1 MTDFNDT
8 WSPTWVVMPTIPG
21 ARAVLVEA
29 TGRQFR
35 SGRAIVDVV
44 FYAGGDRREICRR
57 QGMTLVSKKT
67 GKEYVVCRK
76 DPDGAPPAAQATVED
91 VFDDA
96 I

>member
-1 MTDFNDT
+1 MGDFNDT

-21 ARAVLVEA
+21 ARAILVEN

-35 SGRAIVDVV
+35 SGREIVDVV
-44 FYAGGDRREICRR
+44 FYAGDRREICRR

-76 DPDGAPPAAQATVED
+76 DPDEAPPPAAQATVEE
-91 VFDDA
+91 VFDG